1 MQVLIGDGKGNLID
15 VTDTNFNAQPR
26 QATHHGESNIYL
38 RDFDNDGDLDIFHST
53 RDFASNLHGSHIA
66 LNNGNAGFKTIQ
78 ESRLPQKPK
87 SSEWDN
93 NSYLFKGVPINLD
106 NHGCLDLISTSD
118 SWMDESATRNYLYSL
133 INLKC
138 D

>member
-1 MQVLIGDGKGNLID
+1 
-15 VTDTNFNAQPR
+15 
-26 QATHHGESNIYL
+26 
-38 RDFDNDGDLDIFHST
+38 
-53 RDFASNLHGSHIA
+53 LHGSHIA